1 MLAPTGGLGKSEVR
15 GEIFPRRP
23 AGSPFTFRPPPINF
37 LGMRTDGVAPDRLR
51 ELRDEVKRCIDYR
64 AFYLRYC
71 PEARQNGARLQSL
84 CPIPAHAHSGKG
96 HPSLS
101 IDLQQGLFNCFSRD
115 EGGDAITFYELMHG
129 VSFARAVGELAREL
143 GLDGRKGRR
152 PSLASASAPDSVEGE
167 AESPES
173 LEPLDPEQ
181 TTEVCARFLEVCRA
195 EDQLEGVAYL
205 ARRGIDAATA
215 RRAGVTY
222 FPRRAYRRVMR
233 RMLEAFPVETLRR
246 AGLFNRKE
254 HLTFYHHR
262 LLFPFYVGGR
272 PVYLQART
280 TAAGVEPRWHNM
292 RGHVPALYNA
302 DSLDSLPSDAV
313 VYLVEGFTDTLT
325 LLAHGFAAVGLVGA
339 GGLKEDWLAPLGR
352 FRVVAALDPDA
363 AGRRAAARY
372 RELFHARGLA
382 LAAIELPS
390 DINDLFRHHPA
401 AALELELLTER
412 ALEGT

>member
-1 MLAPTGGLGKSEVR
+1 MRPEGGVPEK
-15 GEIFPRRP
+15 
-23 AGSPFTFRPPPINF
+23 
-37 LGMRTDGVAPDRLR
+37 LR
-51 ELRDEVKRCIDYR
+51 ELRDEVKRRIDYR
-64 AFYLRYC
+64 MFYLRYC
-71 PEARQNGARLQSL
+71 PEARASGARLQSL
-84 CPIPAHAHSGKG
+84 CPIPSHAHSGKG

-129 VSFARAVGELAREL
+129 VTFARAVGELAREL
-143 GLDGRKGRR
+143 GLDGRRSRR
-152 PSLASASAPDSVEGE
+152 PSLAAASAPDSAEAG

-173 LEPLDPEQ
+173 LEPLDAEQ
-181 TTEVCARFLEVCRA
+181 TARVCARFLEICRV
-195 EDQLEGVAYL
+195 EDQLEGTAYL

-233 RMLEAFPVETLRR
+233 RMLEGFSVETLRR

-262 LLFPFYVGGR
+262 LLFPFFVGGR

-302 DSLDSLPSDAV
+302 DSLTLLPGGSV

-325 LLAHGFAAVGLVGA
+325 LLANGFDAVGLVGA
-339 GGLKEDWLAPLGR
+339 GGLKGEWLAPLGR
-352 FRVVAALDPDA
+352 FSVVAALDPDA

-372 RELFHARGLA
+372 RELFAARGLA
-382 LAAIELPS
+382 LAVVELPS
-390 DINDLFRHHPA
+390 DVNDFFRQHPA
-401 AALELELLTER
+401 AGLELDLLTET
-412 ALEGT
+412 ALETMNSER

>member
-1 MLAPTGGLGKSEVR
+1 MSRDGAAPEK
-15 GEIFPRRP
+15 
-23 AGSPFTFRPPPINF
+23 
-37 LGMRTDGVAPDRLR
+37 LR
-51 ELRDEVKRCIDYR
+51 ELRDEVKRRIDYR
-64 AFYLRYC
+64 TFYLRYC
-71 PEARQNGARLQSL
+71 PEARQSGARLQSL
-84 CPIPAHAHSGKG
+84 CPIPAHGHSGKG
-96 HPSLS
+96 NPSLS

-129 VSFARAVGELAREL
+129 ATFARAVRELAREL
-143 GLDGRKGRR
+143 GIVGGRGRR
-152 PSLASASAPDSVEGE
+152 PSLASASAPDASDAE
-167 AESPES
+167 AEVF
-173 LEPLDPEQ
+173 EPLDAEQ
-181 TTEVCARFLEVCRA
+181 TASVCARFLEICRA
-195 EDQLEGVAYL
+195 EEQLEGHAYL

-215 RRAGVTY
+215 RRAGITY

-233 RMLEAFPVETLRR
+233 RMLDAFPVETLRR

-254 HLTFYHHR
+254 HLTFYRHR

-272 PVYLQART
+272 PLYLQART

-302 DSLDSLPSDAV
+302 DALDPLPTGGV

-339 GGLKEDWLAPLGR
+339 GGLKEEWLAPLAR

-372 RELFHARGLA
+372 RELFAARSMSLA
-382 LAAIELPS
+382 VVELPS
-390 DINDLFRHHPA
+390 DVNDFFRQHPA
-401 AALELELLTER
+401 AALELELLTET
-412 ALEGT
+412 ALEEVDSSQ

>member
-1 MLAPTGGLGKSEVR
+1 MK
-15 GEIFPRRP
+15 
-23 AGSPFTFRPPPINF
+23 
-37 LGMRTDGVAPDRLR
+37 TDGGAPEELR
-51 ELRDEVKRCIDYR
+51 ELRDEVKRGIDYR

-129 VSFARAVGELAREL
+129 VSYARAVRELAREL

-152 PSLASASAPDSVEGE
+152 PSLASASAPDASEVEGE
-167 AESPES
+167 SF
-173 LEPLDPEQ
+173 EPLDAEQ
-181 TTEVCARFLEVCRA
+181 TAAVCARFLEICRA
-195 EDQLEGVAYL
+195 EDQLEGTAYL
-205 ARRGIDAATA
+205 ARRGIDNATA

-233 RMLEAFPVETLRR
+233 RMSDSFSVETLRR

-272 PVYLQART
+272 PLYLQART
-280 TAAGVEPRWHNM
+280 TAAGVEPRWHNL

-302 DSLDSLPSDAV
+302 DSLGTLHSGAV

-339 GGLKEDWLAPLGR
+339 GGLKEEWLAPLGR

-372 RELFHARGLA
+372 RELFHARGLR
-382 LAAIELPS
+382 LAAVELPS

-401 AALELELLTER
+401 AALELELLTET
-412 ALEGT
+412 ALEVVNDE